1 MEAQEIKND
10 LEQYFVESSIDCPYG
25 LSYQA
30 LYHQALFDTL
40 PDVLM
45 EKYLSSGY
53 RRNGNILYNMHCR
66 ECSNCVPIRII
77 PDDFTPNRNQRRT
90 WQKNNDVEVEIGPL
104 QCSAQNLTVLQK
116 FLADR
121 YPERQGSAMEYY
133 NGFFINHICNTYEF
147 RYSIDGKLM
156 GVAIAD
162 LSHAWLNIVFFY
174 FDPEF
179 SKRSPGTY
187 NILFLIDFCRRQEI
201 KFIYLGYWIDKV
213 RSMRYKAYF
222 KPHYLLQ
229 NNTWNLIQK

>member
-1 MEAQEIKND
+1 
-10 LEQYFVESSIDCPYG
+10 
-25 LSYQA
+25 
-30 LYHQALFDTL
+30 
-40 PDVLM
+40 
-45 EKYLSSGY
+45 
-53 RRNGNILYNMHCR
+53 
-66 ECSNCVPIRII
+66 
-77 PDDFTPNRNQRRT
+77 
-90 WQKNNDVEVEIGPL
+90 
-104 QCSAQNLTVLQK
+104 
-116 FLADR
+116 
-121 YPERQGSAMEYY
+121 
-133 NGFFINHICNTYEF
+133 
-147 RYSIDGKLM
+147 M